1 MAVKLLEERER
12 EKEREKERER
22 KREKERKKERKKE
35 RERERDRERSCNIRL
50 YVTIMS
56 RSSLRVN
63 PHSIVYLNVKEL
75 LAKLSIR
82 FRTKWLWVRTI
93 LLSLNENIN
102 SCPLTIESLHKSALR

>member
-1 MAVKLLEERER
+1 MAVKLLGERERER
-12 EKEREKERER
+12 EKER
-22 KREKERKKERKKE
+22 KK
-35 RERERDRERSCNIRL
+35 ERDRERSCNIRL

-82 FRTKWLWVRTI
+82 F
-93 LLSLNENIN
+93 
-102 SCPLTIESLHKSALR
+102 

>member
-12 EKEREKERER
+12 EKERKKER
-22 KREKERKKERKKE
+22 KRETE
-35 RERERDRERSCNIRL
+35 RERSCNIRL

-56 RSSLRVN
+56 RSSFRVN
-63 PHSIVYLNVKEL
+63 PHSIVCLNVKEL

-82 FRTKWLWVRTI
+82 LRTKWLWVRTI

-102 SCPLTIESLHKSALR
+102 SCPLTMKVFTNQL